1 MGPVLMRV
9 AVGAGEWAAGCLRVW
24 CSSVL
29 HMGGEGLCGTRGWFL
44 LGLWVFLMIV
54 VCGGRAPMC
63 GEGVCAHGSGVVVIT
78 DVSFPHDS
86 AVSIDAGCT

>member
-63 GEGVCAHGSGVVVIT
+63 GEGGLRTWERSRG
-78 DVSFPHDS
+78 DYLRFFS
-86 AVSIDAGCT
+86 A